1 MKFKGDKTVEISL
14 KINEIN
20 YDSIIEKA
28 IPLLKEKAQ
37 TDNSA
42 ILKMVSG
49 ILNMPGDIPKKM
61 LNALP
66 QETKNELVA
75 YLINNNKNKVIGW
88 LQDTLVNKGFEIE
101 IDDLT
106 VRK

>member
-1 MKFKGDKTVEISL
+1 MKIT
-14 KINEIN
+14 ININDIN
-20 YDSIIEKA
+20 YESIIDQA
-28 IPLLKEKAQ
+28 IPMLKEKAQ

-66 QETKNELVA
+66 QEQKMS
-75 YLINNNKNKVIGW
+75 W
-88 LQDTLVNKGFEIE
+88 LCI
-101 IDDLT
+101 
-106 VRK
+106 

>member
-1 MKFKGDKTVEISL
+1 MKIT
-14 KINEIN
+14 ININDIN
-20 YDSIIEKA
+20 YESIIGQA
-28 IPLLKEKAQ
+28 IPMLKEKAQ

-66 QETKNELVA
+66 QETKDELVM
-75 YLINNNKNKVIGW
+75 YLINSNKTKVLEL
-88 LQDTLVNKGFEIE
+88 LQNAFTDKGFDVKIND
-101 IDDLT
+101 IDIS
-106 VRK
+106 K